1 MGGAMELVTGA
12 KKVIV
17 AMEHTTRKGE
27 PKLVKE
33 CDYLLTGKACVDL
46 VVTDLAVVQVTDE
59 GFLLLETAPGY
70 TPEDVQSVTGA
81 RLNISEKLKEVQI

>member
-46 VVTDLAVVQVTDE
+46 VVTDLAVVEVTQE

-70 TPEDVQSVTGA
+70 TPDEVQALTGA
-81 RLNISEKLKEVQI
+81 PLSVSDKLQEVRL